1 VPIYYSNRLVSYQA
15 RSIYS
20 KEKCK
25 ELDILR
31 YKNYPIELGLINIKH
46 ILYNLDNCLEDW
58 IVVVE
63 GVFDCWRLGPKN
75 VAATMGTSASQ
86 EQINLLAKRYKKV
99 IFLFDNEKQAQDRAK
114 KYGGQLSALGVE
126 VEIFNPEFE
135 HDPGDYT
142 LEEESAVR
150 RELCLLQ

>member
-1 VPIYYSNRLVSYQA
+1 
-15 RSIYS
+15 
-20 KEKCK
+20 
-25 ELDILR
+25 
-31 YKNYPIELGLINIKH
+31 
-46 ILYNLDNCLEDW
+46 
-58 IVVVE
+58 
-63 GVFDCWRLGPKN
+63 
-75 VAATMGTSASQ
+75 
-86 EQINLLAKRYKKV
+86 LAKRYKKV

-114 KYGGQLSALGVE
+114 KYGSELSSLGVE